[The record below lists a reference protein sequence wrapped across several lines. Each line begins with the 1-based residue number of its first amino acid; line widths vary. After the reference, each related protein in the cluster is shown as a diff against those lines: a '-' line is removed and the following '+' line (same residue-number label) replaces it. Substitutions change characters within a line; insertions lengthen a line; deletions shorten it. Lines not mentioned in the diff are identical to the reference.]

1 LVAINDRGF
10 DYFSCLFDV
19 GTLGGNVM
27 SQEKDLLIIAF
38 EDSKVEVRTFE
49 PEKEIER
56 AFLRGGV
63 LAIIKNNTII
73 YTAPGKLS

>member
-1 LVAINDRGF
+1 
-10 DYFSCLFDV
+10 
-19 GTLGGNVM
+19 M
-27 SQEKDLLIIAF
+27 SQEKDLLIIVF